1 MATRGGAEILGR
13 KDIGSLE
20 IGKQADCFMIDTRKL
35 ELVGAMEDA
44 KSMLA
49 TVGYKQPVDYTIVA
63 GKITV
68 SEGKLTALEEGRL
81 IEEANQVSKNYV
93 CN

>member
-1 MATRGGAEILGR
+1 
-13 KDIGSLE
+13 
-20 IGKQADCFMIDTRKL
+20 
-35 ELVGAMEDA
+35 MEDA

-63 GKITV
+63 GKLTV

-81 IEEANQVSKNYV
+81 IEEANQVSKNYL